1 MISKANFR
9 RPHQDS
15 VQAGLAALRWIAA
28 GYGYEI
34 TSLDVL
40 AACSSTMDAARNS
53 GKVDEAEERIGALM
67 AGPRS
72 TSKDLIAAALGTRR
86 DS

>member
-1 MISKANFR
+1 MVGKTKFR
-9 RPHQDS
+9 LPHQDS
-15 VQAGLAALRWIAA
+15 VEAGLAALRWIAA

-40 AACSSTMDAARNS
+40 AAYSSTMDAARNG
-53 GKVDEAEERIGALM
+53 GKVNEEEERIGALM
-67 AGPRS
+67 AGARS
-72 TSKDLIAAALGTRR
+72 TSKTLIAAALGTRR